1 MIGAAFAVSSLRALA
16 MLTPFGA
23 SLGTAPLPLLVGLI
37 AVFAV
42 GILGSMTLF
51 GVVLAGVLS
60 TSALERLGQ
69 GAGALV
75 GVSSVALGV
84 AWVLTA

>member
-1 MIGAAFAVSSLRALA
+1 MSSLRALA

-23 SLGTAPLPLLVGLI
+23 ELGTAPLPVLLSLI

-42 GILGSMTLF
+42 GILMSMSLF
-51 GVVLAGVLS
+51 GVALAGVRS
-60 TSALERLGQ
+60 MKALERVGQ

-75 GVSSVALGV
+75 GLSSVVLGV
-84 AWVLTA
+84 AWVVTA